1 VKNSER
7 RSMDSGATAAR
18 MAPPQD
24 GKQMTFPSTEEEPG
38 VATSPSP
45 LGDVVVDSA
54 QFGGGFIDPP
64 RSSDSE
70 LAVLGDDDDEI
81 AAADDDDSDD
91 DDDIDTDTDDSDI
104 EFEEDD
110 DDPLDQLGDDKT
122 AGGDDDLILA
132 PVEFLG
138 KPARFATVDSTAGF
152 MLLRA
157 GDAAQDGGD
166 ITVHYRYVR
175 FTKEESGGPGVR
187 VFSGAKL
194 HPFRFL
200 VPNLADPASS
210 LRLAGAALA
219 EMVYP
224 RRFSA
229 QLQALWSNL
238 VAAAPVGV
246 LPPRVEA
253 TVCVG
258 ILLRR
263 DLTPERMTSVRA
275 ELAALAREE
284 AEVWPFLRYVG
295 VVTRLPAPVTRP
307 AKGRRLEEE
316 KCAICHE
323 VLERGLAAWPQC
335 EHVFHGECC
344 ERLLVS
350 GHRRCPLCRM
360 ELNVPPVQR

>member
-1 VKNSER
+1 
-7 RSMDSGATAAR
+7 MDSGATAAR

-24 GKQMTFPSTEEEPG
+24 GKQMTFPSTEEPG
-38 VATSPSP
+38 VPTSPSP

-64 RSSDSE
+64 RSSDNE

-81 AAADDDDSDD
+81 ATDTYTDDDD
-91 DDDIDTDTDDSDI
+91 TDTNDDDSDI

-110 DDPLDQLGDDKT
+110 DDPLDQLGDGKT